1 MFQRGIQWGINRART
16 LFSKVIYS
24 FFNRYSRIFLVGNRL
39 CLDEVARPVLAR
51 PTITQTSRNSRTQA
65 IIDKLVIAADL
76 VNNMVWSIQALV
88 PTKAVAIHLYG
99 KFSSQFMGKAGRE
112 KSIFS
117 AFLSF
122 SFGPNIDFSLSAL
135 PINPPKIIFF
145 TFYTLLIFISG
156 LPGVGKTTLANA
168 LAGSFAPK
176 PHTIEIN
183 AMEFATLESG
193 QRKLNDWLK
202 IQTNGLKAI
211 IINELEKG
219 LFRYL

>member
-99 KFSSQFMGKAGRE
+99 KFSSQFMGKAERE

-145 TFYTLLIFISG
+145 YTLHSFNIYFRFTRSWQNHFGQCTCRKFRPKAPHNRDQCYGICHIG
-156 LPGVGKTTLANA
+156 IWTT
-168 LAGSFAPK
+168 K
-176 PHTIEIN
+176 IE
-183 AMEFATLESG
+183 
-193 QRKLNDWLK
+193 
-202 IQTNGLKAI
+202 
-211 IINELEKG
+211 
-219 LFRYL
+219 